1 MRGGMRGL
9 GMRGGGE
16 RERARAPERDRG
28 GDGYEGGRKEGG
40 GAKTYRVGVSG
51 KGEKGC
57 EMGCERS

>member
-1 MRGGMRGL
+1 MRGGMRGLGMRGGMRGL

-40 GAKTYRVGVSG
+40 GGLRPIGWG
-51 KGEKGC
+51 
-57 EMGCERS
+57 

>member
-40 GAKTYRVGVSG
+40 GGLRPIGWG
-51 KGEKGC
+51 
-57 EMGCERS
+57 